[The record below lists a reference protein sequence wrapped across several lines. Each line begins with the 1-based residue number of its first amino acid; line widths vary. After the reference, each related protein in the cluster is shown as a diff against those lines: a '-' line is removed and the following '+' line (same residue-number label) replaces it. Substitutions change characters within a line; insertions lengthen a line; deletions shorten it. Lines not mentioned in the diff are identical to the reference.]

1 MLAKGLSCNSTL
13 QTLVLDGNPIGQNG
27 ARQMM
32 VAATR
37 LPLKG
42 GGGLGG
48 LEGKKTRVVSMEG
61 CSVAQRS
68 KNAFDP
74 TNPAGLYVMN
84 CGHDYGQSVLQTV
97 VEMVSGVHMREDGG
111 NVLVWFR
118 NRMVVCFV

>member
-1 MLAKGLSCNSTL
+1 
-13 QTLVLDGNPIGQNG
+13 
-27 ARQMM
+27 
-32 VAATR
+32 
-37 LPLKG
+37 
-42 GGGLGG
+42 
-48 LEGKKTRVVSMEG
+48 MEG

-74 TNPAGLYVMN
+74 TNPAGLYFMN

-111 NVLVWFR
+111 NVVVWFR